1 MDLVVLGD
9 EIHNDKAAFVFHSR
23 FIRKFRNYGKEVF
36 PGQVVK
42 RANGYLDFQVFISTG
57 LVGNAAKTGSGFIP
71 QPTVYAPEEFP
82 VSCR

>member
-1 MDLVVLGD
+1 MDLIVWGD

-23 FIRKFRNYGKEVF
+23 FIREVWNYGKEVF
-36 PGQVVK
+36 PWQVVK
-42 RANGYLDFQVFISTG
+42 RANGYRDFQVFISTC

-82 VSCR
+82 VSGR